1 MFELRKTT
9 TKQDFLDHLIR
20 EAPLLGTMNII
31 LVSLPS
37 FLDSSLAFNI
47 FLNQLKGY
55 PREVHWLIRDPVIFE
70 IIANSKIDV
79 RSIQYDPPRFE
90 NQEYKN
96 PDVVEVIEN
105 SLLSGSKLPTKPNFS
120 GNHKAHDLTSMF
132 SRSQAEIHNSVL
144 QENSLAPALSSQK
157 NETLPTTSLNLPIL
171 VSPFAEPSSPQSL
184 TVAEEPTTA
193 AIFKSFSFSSEL
205 PEHTDSVTHGTTL
218 DQWLSDIEKAKESL
232 QTVRKKGSFFKEKD
246 PASSLRS
253 QYESDAR
260 RHSGKKKNGTVAKR
274 LSLAVIAVAMLGVL
288 GVGVGVLTSSPEV
301 YTITVKE
308 NKQVQDITIHL
319 PLDATKT
326 TVFETKFESNALAS
340 GKGSQGTTAS
350 GSVSIV
356 NEAPAG
362 TNPAELNNRP
372 SAGFYFQKGS
382 VTYNV
387 VSNPT
392 YNEVLSIPG
401 GTASGKFVFKVT
413 ANIQGAGTGIS
424 TGERMKLYTLSGK
437 EYSPNLYGTVTEE
450 IKAPRQGNYITDSDI
465 ATTKTQNTSKNTA
478 KITEQLASLVDT
490 QKSNSSLVK
499 TEVTKETPNALTDQT
514 AESVTT
520 QSEYKN
526 TLAYFESSS
535 LKDTLQKQLR
545 STIQNFSLS
554 SVTLGSD
561 YTLVLH
567 TEYSEPIGL
576 NSSEVSKALQSD
588 KTLSSLKTKYPNI
601 EVTKNDKKGF
611 TIVPKD
617 PIIKIET
624 AQ

>member
-55 PREVHWLIRDPVIFE
+55 PREVRWLVRDPVIFE

-105 SLLSGSKLPTKPNFS
+105 SLLSGNKLPTKPNFS
-120 GNHKAHDLTSMF
+120 GNLEAHDLTSMF
-132 SRSQAEIHNSVL
+132 SRSQAEIYKSIS
-144 QENSLAPALSSQK
+144 QENTPTPTLSSQQS
-157 NETLPTTSLNLPIL
+157 ETLPTTSLNLPIL
-171 VSPFAEPSSPQSL
+171 VAPFTEPSSPQSL
-184 TVAEEPTTA
+184 TVTEETASA
-193 AIFKSFSFSSEL
+193 AIFKSFSFGSEL
-205 PEHTDSVTHGTTL
+205 PQHTDEITHGTTL
-218 DQWLSDIEKAKESL
+218 DQWLNDIEKAKESL

-253 QYESDAR
+253 QYESDAQK
-260 RHSGKKKNGTVAKR
+260 HSGKRKTGPVAKR
-274 LSLAVIAVAMLGVL
+274 LSLAVIAVAMLGIL
-288 GVGVGVLTSSPEV
+288 GIGVGVLTSSPEV

-308 NKQVQDITIHL
+308 NKQVQDIPIHL
-319 PLDATKT
+319 PLNAAKT
-326 TVFETKFESNALAS
+326 TVFETKFESNSPAS
-340 GKGSQGTTAS
+340 GKGSQGSTST

-372 SAGFYFQKGS
+372 SAGFYFQKGN

-387 VSNPT
+387 SSNQA

-413 ANIQGAGTGIS
+413 ANIEGAGTGVS

-450 IKAPRQGNYITDSDI
+450 IKAPRQGNYITASDI
-465 ATTKTQNTSKNTA
+465 ATTKTQNTSKNTS
-478 KITEQLASLVDT
+478 KITEQLTSLADT

-499 TEVTKETPNALTDQT
+499 TEVTKETANAITDQT

-526 TLAYFESSS
+526 TLSYFESNAIRDS
-535 LKDTLQKQLR
+535 LQKQLN
-545 STIQNFSLS
+545 STIQNFRLI
-554 SVTLGSD
+554 SVTVGSD